1 LTTSEQEH
9 PVKPRLRGVLHQWAA
24 VYVLGAGSMLL
35 ALAPTLRSRVAV
47 AIYVVS
53 LATMFAVSALYHR
66 PTWAPRA
73 RTWLRRADHAA
84 IFLLIAGTYTPV
96 AALAIGAEEGRQL
109 LIAIW
114 AGAAAG
120 IGVALAWPSAP
131 KWVGAVIAV
140 ALGWTVVPYLPELMR
155 ALTRWE
161 LSLIVAGG
169 LAYTVG
175 AIVYALKRPNPWP
188 ATFGYHEV
196 FHALTLVAAALHL
209 GAILGIVRSQAG

>member
-1 LTTSEQEH
+1 MNPTEADQ

-66 PTWAPRA
+66 PTWMPRA

-84 IFLLIAGTYTPV
+84 IYLLIAGTYTPV
-96 AALAIGAEEGRQL
+96 AVLAIGAEEGREL
-109 LIAIW
+109 MIAIW

-140 ALGWTVVPYLPELMR
+140 ALGWTVVPYLHELTQ

-175 AIVYALKRPNPWP
+175 AVVYALKRPNPWP

-209 GAILGIVRSQAG
+209 GAILGIVRDQAN